1 MSSVAPVNEG
11 NLWRGNMSAFQR
23 GYEAAMKGKPAKES
37 GTDFLAGYNE
47 GRRDARTIRE
57 AARVANSPRY
67 DDGRGNVVF
76 VSDGISDGKCFF
88 TVKRRR
94 DRLGLHRISSPM
106 LPERTNAADAQQDLA
121 IYASLKG
128 WNQEE

>member
-1 MSSVAPVNEG
+1 MTAY
-11 NLWRGNMSAFQR
+11 QR
-23 GYEAAMKGKPAKES
+23 GYEFGMKGKPAKEVS
-37 GTDFLAGYNE
+37 TNYLAGYNE
-47 GRRDARTIRE
+47 GRRAARTIRE
-57 AARVANSPRY
+57 AARVANAPRY

-94 DRLGLHRISSPM
+94 DRLGMHRIKSPM
-106 LPERTNAADAQQDLA
+106 LPERATAADAQQDLE

-128 WNQEE
+128 WSQEGEYL

>member
-1 MSSVAPVNEG
+1 MTQY
-11 NLWRGNMSAFQR
+11 QR

-37 GTDFLAGYNE
+37 TVDFLAGYNE

-76 VSDGISDGKCFF
+76 VSDGISNGRCYF

-94 DRLGLHRISSPM
+94 GSLGQHRIASPM
-106 LPERTNAADAQQDLA
+106 LPERTSAAAAQQDLA

-128 WNQEE
+128 WQQEE